1 MISITSIVSVSRN
14 DKHFNDFENHLTK
27 EDGWSKIEDTLTVT
41 WKRSRLF
48 EIDIDKEEEKNEA
61 D

>member
-1 MISITSIVSVSRN
+1 MISITSIISVSRN
-14 DKHFNDFENHLTK
+14 DKNFNNFENHLTK

-48 EIDIDKEEEKNEA
+48 EIDIDEEEKKNET